1 MFYDEK
7 EINEL
12 IICKSCKST
21 YSDPRILKCGESL
34 CNRCIV
40 SLTCKSTNT
49 IKCPLCNVRHD
60 IPKNGFTINKSLA
73 KLIEKKPYEV
83 YRSKMVSD
91 FKAQLNVIYEKSR
104 LIEIDL
110 RIGKEKIKEYC
121 DIVRSSVALFTE
133 NAYKHIDKFHREFM
147 DEIDRYEYECA
158 TQFDQVYQNTDD
170 LDKYL
175 SETRLFCTQWDQYLK
190 KFEIDELELLNAAS
204 KAREHKTYL
213 EKQEK
218 KLKVIAFNG

>member
-1 MFYDEK
+1 
-7 EINEL
+7 
-12 IICKSCKST
+12 
-21 YSDPRILKCGESL
+21 
-34 CNRCIV
+34 
-40 SLTCKSTNT
+40 
-49 IKCPLCNVRHD
+49 
-60 IPKNGFTINKSLA
+60 
-73 KLIEKKPYEV
+73 
-83 YRSKMVSD
+83 MVSD

-190 KFEIDELELLNAAS
+190 KFEIDEVELLNAAS